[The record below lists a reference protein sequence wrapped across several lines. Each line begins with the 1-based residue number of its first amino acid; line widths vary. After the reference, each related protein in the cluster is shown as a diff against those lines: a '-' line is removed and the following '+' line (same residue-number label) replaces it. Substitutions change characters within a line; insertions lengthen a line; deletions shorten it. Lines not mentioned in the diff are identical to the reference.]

1 MWRLE
6 NILNIKLHATVYHFI
21 RWKLAMEELR
31 ALYTKKMIGRQPVIS
46 LMQLMKLKTFLSK
59 SLITNNTEK
68 ILIFTNQSKE
78 KEIFY
83 IFNVWELDALNKPK
97 TNEKQ
102 FEKW

>member
-1 MWRLE
+1 MWCLK
-6 NILNIKLHATVYHFI
+6 NLLNAKLHAKVYHFV
-21 RWKLAMEELR
+21 RWKIAIEELR
-31 ALYTKKMIGRQPVIS
+31 DFYTDKMIGRQSVIS

-68 ILIFTNQSKE
+68 ILICTNQSKE
-78 KEIFY
+78 KDIFF

-97 TNEKQ
+97 KNEKQ